1 MRSGCAWRITLT
13 HSISDSDLIGWT
25 EEARRVEGFT
35 DGNKNTDG
43 FTDGQDELN
52 DFKREVLAS
61 QAVQS
66 INDPLHT
73 RAAGVF
79 KHGYYTL
86 PIGSWKMS
94 TCVFASMQGFTD
106 MVALHACKYT
116 CGQSLGAHDFA

>member
-1 MRSGCAWRITLT
+1 M
-13 HSISDSDLIGWT
+13 
-25 EEARRVEGFT
+25 
-35 DGNKNTDG
+35 
-43 FTDGQDELN
+43 DGQKRPEELRVLLMAIKILMVLMMVRRN

-86 PIGSWKMS
+86 PMGSWQMS

-106 MVALHACKYT
+106 MVALHAYKYT